1 MIKPFLFLQLRPEDA
16 LADNEYEAF
25 LRYGN
30 LEMSDTHRIRMEQDG
45 LPELHL
51 DNFSGVIVGGS
62 PFCFSDEPSKKT
74 TRQKKFEPDLQK
86 LVRKIIDNDVPF
98 LGACYG
104 LSMLAFCLGGDV
116 SKDKYAENA
125 EAVTIRLKTAA
136 KTDVLTRGLPGSFR
150 AFVGHKESCQSVPPG
165 AVLLASSDSCPVHMI
180 RSGKNVYGT
189 QFHPELDSEGLGLRI
204 LAYKN
209 LGYFPPEDAKKLVH
223 EALQENVSVPMQI
236 LERFIK
242 KYRTEM

>member
-1 MIKPFLFLQLRPEDA
+1 MIKPFLILQLRPEDV

-30 LEMSDTHRIRMEQDG
+30 LEVSDTHRIRLEKDG
-45 LPELHL
+45 LPKL
-51 DNFSGVIVGGS
+51 DLRNYSGVIVGGS
-62 PFCFSDEPSKKT
+62 PFCFSDDPSKKT
-74 TRQKKFEPDLQK
+74 AQQKKIELALQK
-86 LVRKIIDNDVPF
+86 LVRQIVDDDVPF

-104 LSMLAFCLGGDV
+104 LSVLAFCLGGVV
-116 SKDKYAENA
+116 SKEKYAENA
-125 EAVTIRLKTAA
+125 EAVTIRLQTDA
-136 KTDVLTRGLPGSFR
+136 KTDVLTKDLPGSFR

-165 AVLLASSDSCPVHMI
+165 AVLLASSDACPVHMI

-204 LAYKN
+204 NAYKN
-209 LGYFPPEDAKKLVH
+209 LGYFPAEDAQKLVH
-223 EALQENVSVPMQI
+223 AALQETITVPMQI

-242 KYRTEM
+242 KYQAEM